1 MTLIERCKNRI
12 DGIDAIL
19 AEHSATLSQEQID
32 TLMDIK
38 GDFTTVLNQ
47 ATEKMVARA
56 LAGMQVHDQTP
67 NLTSEASWRML
78 KICVN
83 RTEGE
88 NAAQWREQAFKLI
101 VALEDETRQ

>member
-1 MTLIERCKNRI
+1 MTLIERCKARVE
-12 DGIDAIL
+12 GIDNIL

-38 GDFTTVLNQ
+38 QDFNTVLNQ
-47 ATEKMVARA
+47 AIEKLVGRA
-56 LAGMQVHDQTP
+56 LAGMQVHDETP
-67 NLTSEASWRML
+67 NLTREAAWRML

-88 NAAQWREQAFKLI
+88 NAAQWREQAFQLI
-101 VALEDETRQ
+101 VALEDEARQ